1 MQRERKTLSVMVRNR
16 KSAKKFQADIKVVDR
31 LGINEIAEQWAES
44 ASLKPVMAKTV
55 IGSLEEF
62 ILQMLADGKQL
73 DFGLVSFYPRLSAAL
88 PSRDS
93 DPAAEGLFVRGAVK
107 ARRAL
112 CNGLRDKID
121 AVNSA
126 SSIRPRIF
134 SIYDMETKR
143 FDQIAAGHRISA
155 AGRDIPIDPEDPQ
168 EGVWIER
175 RTKRGYERMMK
186 AKLLHSDVTR
196 VEFMLDFDLPPRK
209 YMIAVQT
216 RCGRGKDYKTA
227 ICRREVF
234 ISR

>member
-1 MQRERKTLSVMVRNR
+1 MQRERKTLSVTVRNR
-16 KSAKKFQADIKVVDR
+16 KSAQKFQADVKTSGR
-31 LGINEIAEQWAES
+31 LGIDEIAEQWAES

-62 ILQMLADGKQL
+62 ILQALADGKQL
-73 DFGLVSFYPRLSAAL
+73 DFGLVSFYPRLSGAL

-175 RTKRGYERMMK
+175 RTKRGYERIIK
-186 AKLLHSDVTR
+186 AKVLHSDGTR
-196 VEFMLDFDLPPRK
+196 VEFSFDADLPQR
-209 YMIAVQT
+209 
-216 RCGRGKDYKTA
+216 
-227 ICRREVF
+227 
-234 ISR
+234 